1 MIFYVQDGDDNMAN
15 ISNAINMSF
24 RVDKKRKEQADDLFK
39 NLGMNTSV
47 ALNMFL
53 TQCVREQSI
62 PFIPS
67 MEIPNARLISA
78 TEEAEAIES
87 GKIKAKKYKSFK
99 DVLEDID

>member
-1 MIFYVQDGDDNMAN
+1 MAN

-24 RVDKKRKEQADDLFK
+24 RVDKELKSQADKLFK

-53 TQCVREQSI
+53 TQSVREQSI

-67 MEIPNARLISA
+67 MEVPNARLISA
-78 TEEAEAIES
+78 IEEVEAIES
-87 GKIKAKKYKSFK
+87 GKMKTKKYKTFEEA
-99 DVLEDID
+99 LEDID

>member
-1 MIFYVQDGDDNMAN
+1 MAN

-24 RVDKKRKEQADDLFK
+24 RVDKKLKSQADELFK

-53 TQCVREQSI
+53 TQSVREQSI

-67 MEIPNARLISA
+67 MEVPNAKLISA
-78 TEEAEAIES
+78 IEEVEAIES
-87 GKIKAKKYKSFK
+87 GKIKAKKYKTFEEA
-99 DVLEDID
+99 LEDID